1 MVTDFPTPLAPR
13 MQDGADKD
21 GADKDGAKSRQV
33 ACGKGMFAALMTP

>member
-21 GADKDGAKSRQV
+21 GAVSRQDV
-33 ACGKGMFAALMTP
+33 CGKGTLAGVMTP